1 MQLNAGSED
10 KQSGLPNLGAAHLN
24 AITMDY
30 HDLKMFELEQAAA
43 ESLKD
48 ALIALDRGEAAA
60 QREVQRWTITLENI
74 RQMKAAVARLSA
86 RSFSGYVSARESAAS
101 FPRQPDP
108 PN

>member
-1 MQLNAGSED
+1 MQLNAGSQG
-10 KQSGLPNLGAAHLN
+10 KQSGLPNLGAAHPN

-60 QREVQRWTITLENI
+60 QREVQRWAVTLDNI
-74 RQMKAAVARLSA
+74 RQMKTAVAHLSA
-86 RSFSGYVSARESAAS
+86 RAFSG
-101 FPRQPDP
+101 
-108 PN
+108 